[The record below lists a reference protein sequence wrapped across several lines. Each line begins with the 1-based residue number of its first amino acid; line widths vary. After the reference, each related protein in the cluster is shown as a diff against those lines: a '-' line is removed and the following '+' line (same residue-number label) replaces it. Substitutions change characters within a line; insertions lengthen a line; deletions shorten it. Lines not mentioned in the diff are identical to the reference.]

1 MDEKI
6 TLYDEE
12 GKPLEVSVLDMVN
25 IENREYLIV
34 APLDDQDNPFA
45 LRVNKDSKGEDVL
58 EIVTEDSE
66 LDEIQ
71 AKLEE
76 EEDDE
81 E

>member
-34 APLDDQDNPFA
+34 APLDDLDNPFA
-45 LRVNKDSKGEDVL
+45 LKVNKDSNGEDIL

-76 EEDDE
+76 EDE
-81 E
+81 EE